1 MKLVLLLVFISL
13 FAVQAQNDDE
23 YELSKEHPVA
33 DGNEVT
39 DDELLSKNRQES
51 GEEEAVQ
58 ILGSHIPVYKTI
70 GNVMWAKRNIGRRR
84 QGRRGCGHCAAQVR
98 RRSARRRWVN
108 RRRRRFRRILQ
119 ESEGELAEP
128 QSEVELAEPQSEDE
142 LADDGLFTT
151 AFGIASLVSGGKG
164 NKKQCWC
171 DVGHRRRRRGVRR
184 RRRRNSFRRNLDEE
198 NELSSEDNEDEL
210 SSEDEEDELSSE
222 DDEGELSSE
231 DDEDELSSEDEED
244 ELSLE
249 NLLILTLS
257 QLKSKQN

>member
-1 MKLVLLLVFISL
+1 MKLVLLLVFLSL

-33 DGNEVT
+33 DGNEVA

-70 GNVMWAKRNIGRRR
+70 GGVMRWKNYGRR

-98 RRSARRRWVN
+98 RRSDRRRWVN

-142 LADDGLFTT
+142 LADDVFTT
-151 AFGIASLVSGGKG
+151 MLGIASLVSGGKG

-249 NLLILTLS
+249 NLLSLTLS